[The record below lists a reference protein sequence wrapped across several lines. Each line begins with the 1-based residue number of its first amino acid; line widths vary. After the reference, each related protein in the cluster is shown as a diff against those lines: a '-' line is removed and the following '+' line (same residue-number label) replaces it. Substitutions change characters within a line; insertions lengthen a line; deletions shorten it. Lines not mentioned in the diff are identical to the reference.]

1 MILIEIT
8 AKYAIIKVA
17 DFCSILPLGHNG
29 IPSYTTK
36 TRRASNLQGGRNTV
50 ILFLIKKNMASL
62 LM

>member
-8 AKYAIIKVA
+8 AKYAMIKVA

-36 TRRASNLQGGRNTV
+36 DSTRQQFYKGVETQ
-50 ILFLIKKNMASL
+50 
-62 LM
+62 